1 MERGFTGG
9 RMQVLVAGA
18 TGFVGQAVV
27 REALAREH
35 HVFALVRAEA
45 DTVFPVDPES
55 GGLLTSVPWG
65 ADPDILRAGF
75 GLDPGAWIVNA
86 AGLLRERPGLD
97 PHRIHGDIARM
108 VVELADGLEARRLV
122 HFGPL
127 LSPTGDAFI
136 HSKAEAERIVRSAR
150 VPWSVV
156 RSAPVYGPGDELL
169 DEIGAWLMRSPVIPR
184 FLEKVPL
191 RPVWVGDLAAALL
204 SARPGIQELGGGRIL
219 WGELLEK
226 CARAAG
232 KKLLGPAL
240 ADDTVRRLAR
250 GFGHRPLF
258 MNLVPF
264 NEAGFMRHLAG
275 YEVEESL
282 LAELLG
288 RPPRGLDDYLGKD
301 WPYRDESIEAPRPDP
316 PAERGENRTG

>member
-1 MERGFTGG
+1 
-9 RMQVLVAGA
+9 MQVLVAGA

-27 REALAREH
+27 REALSREH

-45 DTVFPVDPES
+45 ETVFPVDPEN
-55 GGLLTSVPWG
+55 GGLLSTVPWG
-65 ADPDILRAGF
+65 ADPEVLRGGF
-75 GLDPGAWIVNA
+75 GLEPGAWIVNA

-97 PHRIHGDIARM
+97 PHRIHGEIARM
-108 VVELADGLEARRLV
+108 MVEVSEGLEAERLV

-169 DEIGAWLMRSPVIPR
+169 DEIGAWMMRSPVIPK
-184 FLEKVPL
+184 FLEQVPL

-204 SARPGIQELGGGRIL
+204 AARPGDQELGGERIL
-219 WGELLEK
+219 WGELLEL

-232 KKLLGPAL
+232 KRLLGPSLSDA
-240 ADDTVRRLAR
+240 TVRRLAR
-250 GFGHRPLF
+250 AFGHRPLF

-264 NEAGFMRHLAG
+264 SEAGFMRHLAG
-275 YEVEESL
+275 YEVEESR

-288 RPPRGLDDYLGKD
+288 RPPRSLRDYLRKD
-301 WPYRDESIEAPRPDP
+301 WPYRDGSLDDSG
-316 PAERGENRTG
+316 PALQEGREETRVG